1 MLNGLNKTTT
11 VMIYLGTFLLS
22 ILSFFTTFRGMTIL
36 LDVPLAFI
44 GSLGLQVA
52 LLGVAWNLMKVRDKR
67 LNYLIVFSSAAVFS
81 IFFSFANFD
90 SALKSPN
97 RSQEARIKYTT
108 DARPVLAEY
117 QTITK
122 QAARTAEY
130 QLQRIDKLVEIE
142 QDKGWATAVDEGSQD
157 RLLQSVID
165 GARRAIISW
174 EQSSGKEFRQG
185 KGRGPV
191 VNYLESHQT
200 QIKNNLNNINKYSIA
215 LDSLAFALNGDLP
228 VVKQHEIVNRAWSS
242 FPSGAIALITA
253 ENPQL
258 SEPPNRAEYA
268 EFAQSRQQAFMM
280 VINDFFEMDR
290 LALFSILLAIV
301 IDLIIILMALAGS
314 HHMNEEDY
322 LFDRLRQNATRRIRK
337 LKFREKEEITTT
349 INDNL
354 DRLRKAGGYGVDLI
368 RTINDYKN
376 EKKRVKI
383 KLKRGGESLP
393 EEPEK
398 TESNRILNMKFGD
411 PRPNQPTSD
420 NSESRTMFSK
430 KTEYSKTDRALD

>member
-11 VMIYLGTFLLS
+11 LMIYLGTFLLS

-36 LDVPLAFI
+36 LDVPLALI

-67 LNYLIVFSSAAVFS
+67 LNYVIVFSSAAVFS
-81 IFFSFANFD
+81 IFFSYANFD

-97 RSQEARIKYTT
+97 RSQEARISYTT
-108 DARPVLAEY
+108 DARPVLAKY

-122 QAARTAEY
+122 QAAQTAKY

-142 QDKGWATAVDEGSQD
+142 QEKGWATAVDEGSQD
-157 RLLQSVID
+157 KLLQSVID
-165 GARRAIISW
+165 GARRAIVSW
-174 EQSSGKEFRQG
+174 EGSNGKEFRQG

-200 QIKNNLNNINKYSIA
+200 QIRNNLNIINKYSTG
-215 LDSLAFALNGDLP
+215 LDSLAFALNSDLP
-228 VVKQHEIVNRAWSS
+228 VRKQHEIVNGAWSN
-242 FPSGAIALITA
+242 FPIGAIALITA
-253 ENPQL
+253 EKPQL
-258 SEPPNRAEYA
+258 SEPPKMAEYV

-322 LFDRLRQNATRRIRK
+322 LFDRLRQNATRRIRR
-337 LKFREKEEITTT
+337 LKFGDEKEITAT

-354 DRLRKAGGYGVDLI
+354 VRLRKAGGYGVDLI
-368 RTINDYKN
+368 RTINGYNN
-376 EKKRVKI
+376 EKKRARI
-383 KLKRGGESLP
+383 KLKRGEESLP
-393 EEPEK
+393 EDSEK
-398 TESNRILNMKFGD
+398 TENNQRSNLDFGERHSERSESSAND
-411 PRPNQPTSD
+411 PRFELLEMMENQKD
-420 NSESRTMFSK
+420 G
-430 KTEYSKTDRALD
+430 